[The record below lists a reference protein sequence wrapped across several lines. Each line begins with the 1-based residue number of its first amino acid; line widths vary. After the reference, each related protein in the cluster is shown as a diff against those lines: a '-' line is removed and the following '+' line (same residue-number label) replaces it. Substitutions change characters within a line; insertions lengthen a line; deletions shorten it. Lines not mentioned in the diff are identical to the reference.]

1 MQLLDAV
8 PDDASFVVLTSVFD
22 GPLDLLLHLVKRDG
36 IDLERLEV
44 AKVADAYL
52 AWLDR
57 MRALDLSVAGEWL
70 VLAAT
75 LVHLKSLSLLPRL
88 PAAKDGEPELD
99 PREAF
104 AQQLREHALAKAGA
118 DLLDARP
125 QIGREFTVRARQ
137 GEIGGPAPVAAEVDA
152 FGLLDVLFEV
162 LSRKAEPEPSLRF
175 SDGHKSRPDPEVC
188 CRRVLALAPNVG
200 DTLPL
205 VPVLGALPTR
215 AERVVTFVG
224 VLEMTRLGWIGV
236 RQEEH
241 LGPIE
246 VERLVADDA
255 IDLTRVLGHAP
266 PPPAAEPEEQ
276 IELPLAGRSA

>member
-8 PDDASFVVLTSVFD
+8 QDDASFVVLTSVFD

-88 PAAKDGEPELD
+88 PAAKDGEPEID

-104 AQQLREHALAKAGA
+104 AQQLRDHALARAGA

-125 QIGREFTVRARQ
+125 QVGREFTVRARQ
-137 GEIGGPAPVAAEVDA
+137 GEVGGPAPVAAEVDA
-152 FGLLDVLFEV
+152 FGLLEVLFQV
-162 LSRKAEPEPSLRF
+162 LSRSAEPEPEIRF
-175 SDGHKSRPDPEVC
+175 SDAHRTRPDPEVC

-215 AERVVTFVG
+215 AERVVTFIG

-246 VERLVADDA
+246 VVRLVADDG
-255 IDLTRVLGHAP
+255 IDLSRVLGHATP
-266 PPPAAEPEEQ
+266 PPAEPEEQ
-276 IELPLAGRSA
+276 IELPLVGRSA